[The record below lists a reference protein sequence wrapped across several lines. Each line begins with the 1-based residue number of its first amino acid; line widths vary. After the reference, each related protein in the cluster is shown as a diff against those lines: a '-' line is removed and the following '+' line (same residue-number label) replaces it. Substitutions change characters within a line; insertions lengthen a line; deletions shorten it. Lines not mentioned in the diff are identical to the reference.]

1 MVIYRMIC
9 LNFLQTETKISSHY
23 VKLTGLSFS
32 FKFKKMRPRYV
43 KQAAN
48 TRHQISSGQTVKNL
62 ETVIWII
69 PVASLCCVIQRDEV
83 LNSTPLSQRSDTPF
97 HIIVPE
103 AIFISSSTTFS
114 VTGCDL
120 HVIAMRIHIKSQSV
134 WCFVRWDIRTMWTY
148 MLATVIKVL
157 EIFGYLAWIWAD
169 LSRLSIKHWI
179 PCPPTAAS
187 SLCNKILSKWHS
199 IDSTWTKTSVLCSL
213 VLFVCTAPFD
223 QYSTHTEHNRSD
235 KM

>member
-1 MVIYRMIC
+1 MLLLIFKPKYYRKCWYKTIRKITMVIYRMIC
-9 LNFLQTETKISSHY
+9 LNFLQTETKISTHY
-23 VKLTGLSFS
+23 VKLTGLSSS

-69 PVASLCCVIQRDEV
+69 PVASLCCVIQWDEV

-103 AIFISSSTTFS
+103 AITISSSTTFS

-134 WCFVRWDIRTMWTY
+134 WCFVRWDIRMMWT
-148 MLATVIKVL
+148 
-157 EIFGYLAWIWAD
+157 
-169 LSRLSIKHWI
+169 SICWQ
-179 PCPPTAAS
+179 
-187 SLCNKILSKWHS
+187 
-199 IDSTWTKTSVLCSL
+199 
-213 VLFVCTAPFD
+213 
-223 QYSTHTEHNRSD
+223 QYSKCLRYLD
-235 KM
+235 I